1 MATSVETGA
10 SSEGVQKE
18 LAVAVARAPD
28 PPPPEFDGDPFTAA
42 QPNSGARGSGV
53 MLTPLAAVGAMDLPG
68 TISPSPLRSSSDD
81 VGADNTAASNT
92 PPDATASQAAA
103 VTSGDSSTAI
113 TTTTTTTSTTT
124 TVTPTTVTTVPSTA
138 TDAATAAEGTRTVAV
153 VVTPTSDSGD
163 ATANALQIAEAATA
177 AKLLQEAQNGGS
189 TQVNDGSDSTTQRL
203 VNGGGGGS
211 HTAASST
218 QGATQPTLSVDV
230 MAGAGLGAGAGA
242 GTTQQGGVELTKLPE
257 VKRVL
262 VPILVSPGNGNMRA
276 NRTNRVRWGDYAT
289 GQPLAQVWAPRHVSA
304 LGSNPPVATTSPAP
318 ARVYYRLCMR
328 MSWSALVGQSTKTH
342 RGEYTTKK
350 AAASSCERLLA

>member
-10 SSEGVQKE
+10 SSEGMQKE

-138 TDAATAAEGTRTVAV
+138 TDAAATAAEGTRTVAV

-262 VPILVSPGNGNMRA
+262 VPILVSPANGNMRT

-289 GQPLAQVWAPRHVSA
+289 GQPLAQVMASCHVSA
-304 LGSNPPVATTSPAP
+304 LGRHPRRYNLTP
-318 ARVYYRLCMR
+318 ARVCYRLCMR
-328 MSWSALVGQSTKTH
+328 MSWNALVGQSTKTH

-350 AAASSCERLLA
+350 AAASSCETLLA